1 MSKIFSAVVYD
12 EHVEHFE
19 EIFSIECM
27 GNTFVVAR
35 NIDDELWISLF
46 LLSND
51 HYEVLR
57 DFPIS
62 LEKSANSQSKNIIMS
77 VKEEMIEIII
87 KKKKI
92 EGAL

>member
-1 MSKIFSAVVYD
+1 MSKVFSVTTYD
-12 EHVEHFE
+12 ERIERFE
-19 EIFSIECM
+19 EIFSTECM
-27 GNTFVVAR
+27 GNTFVVAK
-35 NIDDELWISLF
+35 NMDDELWISLF
-46 LLSND
+46 LLSNN

-62 LEKSANSQSKNIIMS
+62 LKKSTNSQSRDIIMS